1 MGEEEEE
8 PWRRFLARGEVDG
21 RRRRGAGRGVGRGRG
36 ACAGAP
42 SGGGAA
48 KEERTR
54 GALTSGSRR
63 SVRDRGDGGAANGP
77 LVGQFGRQGLGLGFL
92 FFSFTFLFFST

>member
-1 MGEEEEE
+1 VGEEEEE
-8 PWRRFLARGEVDG
+8 PWRRFPARGEVDG
-21 RRRRGAGRGVGRGRG
+21 HRRHGAGRGVGRGRG

-42 SGGGAA
+42 GGGGAT

-63 SVRDRGDGGAANGP
+63 SVRDRGDGGAADGP
-77 LVGQFGRQGLGLGFL
+77 LVGRFGRQGLGLGFL
-92 FFSFTFLFFST
+92 FFLLLFFST